1 MKNPE
6 ESAPKPAVRKLRL
19 PDPERMYKMVLEHAR
34 RSVDGEEVD
43 DFEIARS
50 IPWPAD

>member
-1 MKNPE
+1 MKKDE
-6 ESAPKPAVRKLRL
+6 ESATKPAASKLRL

-34 RSVDGEEVD
+34 RSVDGQEVD